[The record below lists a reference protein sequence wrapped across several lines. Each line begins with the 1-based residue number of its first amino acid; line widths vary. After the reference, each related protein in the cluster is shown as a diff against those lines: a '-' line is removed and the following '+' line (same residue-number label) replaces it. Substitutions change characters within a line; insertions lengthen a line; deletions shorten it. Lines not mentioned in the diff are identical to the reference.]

1 MGPLRR
7 VLAGTVGWGVLV
19 LFLAHCPRAES
30 SFQEAPWRTLGPGVF
45 HATLR
50 LPGGAFAEAVRV
62 DLRRARLEVL
72 DARAEGTG
80 RAPVRAL
87 RKRSGAIAAVNGG
100 FFDEAG
106 APMGLVVAGGRE
118 TNSLRRADWG
128 VFFVAEGRAR
138 IVHTRT
144 FRAHPPPKVE
154 AALQAGPRLVVDGHP
169 LKLKPQVARRTAI
182 CLRSE
187 QEVVLL
193 VTEAVE
199 AEALARWLARGE
211 RDGGL
216 GCREALNLDGG
227 PSSQLSIQTQTL
239 RLEVPGGSA
248 VPNALAVFERAQPP
262 EEARVGSP

>member
-118 TNSLRRADWG
+118 TNS
-128 VFFVAEGRAR
+128 
-138 IVHTRT
+138 RT